1 MNLNVGVLN
10 LRWGNYNKDKQK
22 CILIRY
28 YQGDEIK
35 EDKMGRTRMHG
46 KDAK

>member
-1 MNLNVGVLN
+1 MKLNVEVLN
-10 LRWGNYNKDKQK
+10 LRGGKYNKDKQK

-28 YQGDEIK
+28 YQVHEIK
-35 EDKMGRTRMHG
+35 EDKMGRTSMNG